1 MIDKAQASMD
11 AGAPIA
17 LELISTVNDNM
28 SSSHF
33 HEFYELYFLDSG
45 NRYHAIDDKIFLTT
59 PGDFIFFPPLTMHH
73 SFSNLGVPFSR
84 IVIYFRP
91 DMIASVEIRAALSD
105 PFRIYRPAKEVL
117 RELRRL
123 VYGMLDEQDHPG
135 DYHWEQMNSILNMVL
150 VLVLRQTQVRK
161 YSGGNRINE
170 VISYIHGN
178 YASEITIPDLAERF
192 GMSEYYLCRQFRK
205 YSRITII
212 EYLQRTRIM
221 NAKRLFMETDHNV
234 TQVAALTGFSNL
246 THFNRVFRTISGQ
259 TPSEYRKQCRLV
271 DKQTKKAPPYGPI
284 P

>member
-91 DMIASVEIRAALSD
+91 DMIASEEIRAALSD

-150 VLVLRQTQVRK
+150 ILVL
-161 YSGGNRINE
+161 
-170 VISYIHGN
+170 
-178 YASEITIPDLAERF
+178 
-192 GMSEYYLCRQFRK
+192 
-205 YSRITII
+205 
-212 EYLQRTRIM
+212 
-221 NAKRLFMETDHNV
+221 
-234 TQVAALTGFSNL
+234 
-246 THFNRVFRTISGQ
+246 
-259 TPSEYRKQCRLV
+259 
-271 DKQTKKAPPYGPI
+271 
-284 P
+284 

>member
-1 MIDKAQASMD
+1 
-11 AGAPIA
+11 
-17 LELISTVNDNM
+17 
-28 SSSHF
+28 
-33 HEFYELYFLDSG
+33 
-45 NRYHAIDDKIFLTT
+45 
-59 PGDFIFFPPLTMHH
+59 
-73 SFSNLGVPFSR
+73 
-84 IVIYFRP
+84 
-91 DMIASVEIRAALSD
+91 
-105 PFRIYRPAKEVL
+105 
-117 RELRRL
+117 
-123 VYGMLDEQDHPG
+123 
-135 DYHWEQMNSILNMVL
+135 MNSILNMVL

-170 VISYIHGN
+170 VISYIHEN

-205 YSRITII
+205 YSRRTII